1 MSDKQKI
8 QQEESLDPADW
19 GALGEVA
26 HQAVD
31 DMLDFLKTLRE
42 RPIWQPMPDDVL
54 DYFKQPLPQ
63 EPQSEAEVY
72 GEFLE
77 QILPYSMGNIHP
89 SFWGWVIGTGT
100 PIGALAEF
108 LAAIMNPNVG
118 GGNHV
123 ANNVEQQVIDWCKEI
138 FDFPSDSS
146 GLLVSG
152 GSMANFVGLTV
163 ARNAKAEIDLREHG
177 VHAAP
182 RRMMLYCS
190 VEAHSSIKKGME
202 LLGLGRDSLREIPV
216 NSDFQ
221 IDIEALEVAIAD
233 DRAAGHYPFAIV
245 GNAGTVNTGA
255 FDDLNALADL
265 AAEEDLWF
273 HVDGAFGAFVWITED
288 YRHLANGL
296 SRADSLAFDLH
307 KWMYMP
313 IEIGC
318 ALVRDNNL
326 HYNTFT
332 YTPEYLT
339 HGERGV
345 ASGERWFSDYGL
357 QLSRSF
363 RGLKAWMSFKNFGFK
378 KYQRLIQ
385 QNIEQVQYLME
396 LVEAEPDL
404 ESIAPHPSNIGC
416 FRYVVEGWST
426 ERLNDL
432 NRDIIYELHERGI
445 AVPSYTLLNGIY
457 GLRCANTNHR
467 TTREDFAE
475 LIDAVK
481 EIAAELITT

>member
-1 MSDKQKI
+1 MTDQKHI
-8 QQEESLDPADW
+8 KMEESLDPQDW
-19 GALGEVA
+19 DALGDVA

-31 DMLDFLKTLRE
+31 DMFNFLKTVRE
-42 RPIWQPMPDDVL
+42 RPIWQEMPTDVREH
-54 DYFKQPLPQ
+54 FKQPLPQ

-72 GEFLE
+72 AEFVE
-77 QILPYSMGNIHP
+77 QVLPYSMGNIHP

-108 LAAIMNPNVG
+108 LAATMNPNVG
-118 GGNHV
+118 GGDHV
-123 ANNVEQQVIDWCKEI
+123 ANNVEEQVVDWCKEI
-138 FDFPSDSS
+138 FDFPSESS

-163 ARNAKAEIDLREHG
+163 ARNAKAEIDLREQG
-177 VHAAP
+177 VHATP
-182 RRMMLYCS
+182 RRMILYCS
-190 VEAHSSIKKGME
+190 IETHSSVKKGME
-202 LLGLGRDSLREIPV
+202 LLGLGRESLREIPT
-216 NSDFQ
+216 NSDME
-221 IDIEALEVAIAD
+221 IDIVALKTAIAE
-233 DRAAGHYPFAIV
+233 DRAAGHYPFCIV

-255 FDDLNALADL
+255 FDDLNTLADL
-265 AAEEDLWF
+265 AQAEDLWF

-288 YRHLANGL
+288 YKHLADGI

-318 ALVRDNNL
+318 TLVKNDDL

-332 YTPEYLT
+332 YTPSYLT

-345 ASGERWFSDYGL
+345 SSGERWFSDYGL
-357 QLSRSF
+357 QLSRGF

-385 QNIEQVQYLME
+385 QNIEQVQYLVE
-396 LVEAEPDL
+396 LVEADPDL
-404 ESIAPHPSNIGC
+404 EMIAPAPSNIGC
-416 FRYVVEGWST
+416 FRHMVEGWST
-426 ERLNDL
+426 EKNNDL

-445 AVPSYTLLNGIY
+445 AVPSYALIDGIY
-457 GLRCANTNHR
+457 GIRCANVNHR
-467 TTREDFAE
+467 TEREDFAT
-475 LIDAVK
+475 LLVAVK
-481 EIAAELITT
+481 EIAAELIKA